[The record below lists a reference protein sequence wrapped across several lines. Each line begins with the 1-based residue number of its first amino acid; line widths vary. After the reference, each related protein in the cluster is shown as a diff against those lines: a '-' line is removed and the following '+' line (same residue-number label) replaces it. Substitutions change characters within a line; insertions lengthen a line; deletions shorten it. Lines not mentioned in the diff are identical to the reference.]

1 MPTRSA
7 ARLPPAKRAF
17 RRTVRSDD
25 DRSGI
30 DEERPACFS
39 RSFRQACGQARPT
52 KSRTDIAPTIFIAGE
67 TSIRNSEIAHHP
79 RFSPRAMLGAISY
92 SRCQTTRVRL
102 MPLATSTCDTK
113 TDAETF
119 SLRTSRNPTGGARRD
134 RTDDLLLAKQA
145 LSQLSYG
152 PEKDRNT
159 LSVRLC
165 RHAACNMHATFCNT
179 PATCRAVA
187 PKGAK
192 AGGPGKI

>member
-79 RFSPRAMLGAISY
+79 RFSPRAMLGAISS

-119 SLRTSRNPTGGARRD
+119 LLRTSIRLRST
-134 RTDDLLLAKQA
+134 
-145 LSQLSYG
+145 SYG
-152 PEKDRNT
+152 GQAT
-159 LSVRLC
+159 RLVEPDGIEPTTSC
-165 RHAACNMHATFCNT
+165 LQSRRSPN
-179 PATCRAVA
+179 
-187 PKGAK
+187 
-192 AGGPGKI
+192 